1 MNGRVEP
8 ITQSSLSHRTDEVR
22 VIAPSRLHLGFLD
35 LHGGLG
41 RKFGSIGLTLDEPR
55 TVVAGRRAD
64 QFIVDGSDSER
75 AARVARQ
82 LIERL
87 RLHEKV
93 RITVEEAIPEHTGMG
108 SGTQL
113 ALALGAALCR
123 LSGRPVQPR
132 RIANAARRGARSGI
146 GLGAFIEGGVI
157 VDGGR
162 AEEDEAAP
170 PIISRLAFPEEWRV
184 LLLLDPRSGGLH
196 GPAEFNAFR
205 SLPQFPERL
214 ASELCRLVIMQAL
227 PALAEADLPRFG
239 SAITELQ
246 QRVGDYFA
254 PAQGGRF
261 ASPHVAAALA
271 WLESAGI
278 AGFGQSSWGP
288 TGFAFTANAA
298 EGQALMAEAERR
310 YGGRLQFR
318 LVKARNRGADIEPPQ
333 PLLSRTKLE
342 QEELWPDRQ

>member
-1 MNGRVEP
+1 MNGRAEAVRE
-8 ITQSSLSHRTDEVR
+8 SGLLHRTDTVR
-22 VIAPSRLHLGFLD
+22 VVTPSRLHLGFLD

-41 RKFGSIGLTLDEPR
+41 RKFGSIGVTLEEPR
-55 TVVAGRRAD
+55 TIVTLRRAD
-64 QFIVDGSDSER
+64 RLIASGSCAER
-75 AARVARQ
+75 ATRVAMQ
-82 LIERL
+82 LIDRL
-87 RLHEKV
+87 RLDDKV
-93 RITVEEAIPEHTGMG
+93 EITLEEVIPEHVGLG

-113 ALALGAALCR
+113 ALALGAALAR
-123 LSGRPVQPR
+123 WSGQSIDPAL
-132 RIANAARRGARSGI
+132 IATLTRRGARSGI
-146 GLGAFIEGGVI
+146 GIGAFVSGGVI

-162 AEEDEAAP
+162 AEEDEAPP
-170 PIISRLAFPEEWRV
+170 PIISRLDFPEDWRV
-184 LLLLDPRSGGLH
+184 LLLFDPKSGGLH

-214 ASELCRLVIMQAL
+214 ASELCRLIVMQAL
-227 PALAEADLPRFG
+227 PALAEADLQRFG

-288 TGFAFTANAA
+288 TGFAFAGNAA

-310 YGGRLQFR
+310 YGARLQFR
-318 LVKARNRGADIEPPQ
+318 LVKARNRGAEIQPAEPVLGTISP
-333 PLLSRTKLE
+333 
-342 QEELWPDRQ
+342 

>member
-123 LSGRPVQPR
+123 LSGRPVEPR

-184 LLLLDPRSGGLH
+184 LLLLDPRSGGLD

-227 PALAEADLPRFG
+227 PALAEAE
-239 SAITELQ
+239 SAAFR
-246 QRVGDYFA
+246 QRHH
-254 PAQGGRF
+254 RI
-261 ASPHVAAALA
+261 AAAGRRLFRSRPGWAFRQPSCGGGLGLA
-271 WLESAGI
+271 GKC
-278 AGFGQSSWGP
+278 GH
-288 TGFAFTANAA
+288 
-298 EGQALMAEAERR
+298 RR
-310 YGGRLQFR
+310 LWPKLLGSDGFR
-318 LVKARNRGADIEPPQ
+318 LYGKRCRRAGPHGG
-333 PLLSRTKLE
+333 SRTPIWRSLAVPLG
-342 QEELWPDRQ
+342 QGTQSRRGHRAATTAAQQNQA

>member
-1 MNGRVEP
+1 V
-8 ITQSSLSHRTDEVR
+8 T
-22 VIAPSRLHLGFLD
+22 APSRLHLGFLD

-55 TVVAGRRAD
+55 TVVAARRAD
-64 QFIVDGSDSER
+64 TLTVTGPGSER
-75 AARVARQ
+75 ATAVAMR
-82 LIERL
+82 LIDRL
-87 RLHEKV
+87 RLDNKIEI
-93 RITVEEAIPEHTGMG
+93 RVEEAIPEHAGLG

-113 ALALGAALCR
+113 ALTLGAALCR
-123 LSGRPVQPR
+123 WSGQPVDAR
-132 RIANAARRGARSGI
+132 TIATAARRGARSGI
-146 GLGAFIEGGVI
+146 GIGAFTMGGLI

-162 AEEDEAAP
+162 AEEVEAPP
-170 PIISRLAFPEEWRV
+170 PIISRLDFPEEWRV
-184 LLLLDPRSGGLH
+184 LLLIDPRSGGLH
-196 GPAEFNAFR
+196 GPAEFSAFR

-214 ASELCRLVIMQAL
+214 AAGLCRLLIMQAL

-271 WLESAGI
+271 WLESAGV

-288 TGFAFTANAA
+288 TGFAFAANSA
-298 EGQALMAEAERR
+298 EGEALMAEAERR

-318 LVKARNRGADIEPPQ
+318 LVKARNKGAEIKPAE
-333 PLLSRTKLE
+333 PLLGANSG
-342 QEELWPDRQ
+342 